1 MLGDY
6 IFSSVIFIVATRLQ
20 SARLFLT
27 ARGERS
33 LRGYAFITLDFYF
46 TGTLLRD
53 TMKLGGSW
61 QGMSRDELINAFEGL
76 VTLSVKKPSRK
87 EVQNI
92 TKWLN
97 EKLKATPKLKR
108 TKATQLVRHQ

>member
-27 ARGERS
+27 ARGQRS

-46 TGTLLRD
+46 TGTLLKD

-61 QGMSRDELINAFEGL
+61 QGMSRFYLQDPVF
-76 VTLSVKKPSRK
+76 
-87 EVQNI
+87 
-92 TKWLN
+92 
-97 EKLKATPKLKR
+97 KLPHSLDL
-108 TKATQLVRHQ
+108 Q